1 MTGKVT
7 ATGRISRPIP
17 ILLIPTTLTQKT
29 MDWRMMM
36 NKLAIVLLL
45 ACGSARA
52 EFYSGNEILQ
62 RMQSESLVE
71 QVIAIG
77 FVGGVADAFDSILFC
92 PPIGATVGQA
102 RDIARRY
109 LLLNPGLRHRA
120 AAGLVVDALAE
131 AWPCEKKRGNRL

>member
-1 MTGKVT
+1 MIK
-7 ATGRISRPIP
+7 
-17 ILLIPTTLTQKT
+17 
-29 MDWRMMM
+29 
-36 NKLAIVLLL
+36 KLVL
-45 ACGSARA
+45 AAAVVCGPAHA
-52 EFYSGNEILQ
+52 EFYSGNDILQ

-92 PPIGATVGQA
+92 PPTGATVGQA